1 MSSCDFSATIEGRLY
16 TGRYTVIRENITVS
30 CEFGEKTIQL
40 GHTYSKIMARM
51 ILGEIVR
58 DELRRKGLLPN
69 QTIAPA
75 PIPPTLHPQLS
86 SR

>member
-1 MSSCDFSATIEGRLY
+1 MSSFDFSTTIEGKLY

-58 DELRRKGLLPN
+58 DELRRNGLLPK
-69 QTIAPA
+69 QTI
-75 PIPPTLHPQLS
+75 IPPSDSPTFHP
-86 SR
+86 

>member
-1 MSSCDFSATIEGRLY
+1 MSSFDFSTTIEGKLY

-58 DELRRKGLLPN
+58 DELRRNGLLPK
-69 QTIAPA
+69 QTIAP
-75 PIPPTLHPQLS
+75 PSHSPTFHP
-86 SR
+86 